1 MNNKTLSLIFVI
13 LAIVLVAFLFNQNA
27 KKRADSVVVTDF
39 ASCAAAGNPIMESYP
54 RQCRSKD
61 GQLYTEYI
69 GNVSDKEKMIT
80 LENPRPN
87 AIISSGVDISGQAR
101 GGWYFEANF
110 PVILNDANGK
120 EIARSYATAK
130 GEWMTEDFVPF
141 SAELKFPKPETET
154 GNLILE
160 KSNPSGLPENLDSLV
175 IPVRFK

>member
-1 MNNKTLSLIFVI
+1 MSNKTLTIIFVV
-13 LAIVLVAFLFNQNA
+13 LALVLAVFLFKNNSNKSSMA
-27 KKRADSVVVTDF
+27 VTDF
-39 ASCAAAGNPIMESYP
+39 ASCAAAGNPVMESYP
-54 RQCRSKD
+54 RQCRSKE
-61 GQLYTEYI
+61 GTLYTEYV
-69 GNVSDKEKMIT
+69 GNVSDKEDMIT

-87 AIISSGVDISGQAR
+87 AIITSGVDVSGQAR

-120 EIARSYATAK
+120 EVARTYATAK

-141 SAELKFPKPETET
+141 SAELKFQKPETDT